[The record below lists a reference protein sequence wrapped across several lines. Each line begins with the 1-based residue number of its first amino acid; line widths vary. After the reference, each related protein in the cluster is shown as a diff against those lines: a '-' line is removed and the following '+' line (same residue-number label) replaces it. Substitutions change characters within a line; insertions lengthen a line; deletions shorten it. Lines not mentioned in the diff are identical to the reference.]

1 MKKFKL
7 LNKLPNFR
15 FYYLIRTDDII
26 NSFCKRDVRYSIT
39 LISDNNTGYDQR
51 TLRQRI
57 KEMIE
62 THMENLLIK
71 ESNEKV

>member
-7 LNKLPNFR
+7 LNKLTNFR

-51 TLRQRI
+51 ALRQRI

-71 ESNEKV
+71 ESK